1 MPVADDIVQSTNVVQ
16 LRPAPSDALAVV
28 MRMQDV
34 YRQSCLEVVAGR
46 IDWLASGVSCW
57 PDSLITREH
66 FLTQLR
72 ILADGVRR
80 IGDPAPSPVP
90 PAPTKGDAA

>member
-1 MPVADDIVQSTNVVQ
+1 MSVPDEIVPPTNVVQ
-16 LRPAPSDALAVV
+16 LRSAPSDALAVV

-46 IDWLASGVSCW
+46 IDWLASGVACW

-66 FLTQLR
+66 LLTQLR
-72 ILADGVRR
+72 VLADGVRR
-80 IGDPAPSPVP
+80 IGDPAPNPVP